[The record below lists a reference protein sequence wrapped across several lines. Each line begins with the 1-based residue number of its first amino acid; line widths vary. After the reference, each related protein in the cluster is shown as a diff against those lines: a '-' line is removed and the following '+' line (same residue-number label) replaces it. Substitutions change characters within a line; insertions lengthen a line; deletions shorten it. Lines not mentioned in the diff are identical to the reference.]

1 MLIYNIQICELS
13 NNTYKDTKS
22 YYIFDRKEKKEYK
35 KKVRKK
41 IRYINRFVIAK
52 NIINLRDFFKY
63 TTNNRDLN
71 KSNKNIYILA
81 IPEERLYIS

>member
-1 MLIYNIQICELS
+1 LLIYNIQICELS